1 MSSTIP
7 ETHADLV
14 SAPNTAVLTTVGTNS
29 QPQST
34 AVWFMADADGTLKT
48 SITTARQKYKN
59 LSANPRATPFILDPT
74 NPFRTIEIRATVDI
88 TPDPEQALI
97 RTLSERYNMPA
108 DALVNPADERVI
120 LTFTPS
126 RIVTNG

>member
-7 ETHADLV
+7 DTHADLI
-14 SAPNTAVLTTVGTNS
+14 SAPNTAVLTTIGATG

-34 AVWFMADADGTLKT
+34 AVWYMLDADGTFKT

-59 LSANPRATPFILDPT
+59 LSANPRATLFVLDPA

-88 TPDPEQALI
+88 APDPEQALI

-120 LTFTPS
+120 LTLTPS